1 MWLIQ
6 AAKYSRLD
14 TSCLS
19 LKILVFHITLFL
31 TEIEMFSWFTFLH
44 IILKLLQLNLNFTGG
59 HKHSYLILNFNQ
71 VLKHHFKNKKQ
82 VIRQKNNS
90 IFVKNICVYVLG
102 KDLEAIQQIIVFQ
115 ESEVDCH
122 YFFSTFLVLV
132 LFELYHSG
140 YTPLIIFK

>member
-1 MWLIQ
+1 MLLFYVLVFWPQGMWNP
-6 AAKYSRLD
+6 S
-14 TSCLS
+14 S
-19 LKILVFHITLFL
+19 LTRDWTRGLPALEGKILT
-31 TEIEMFSWFTFLH
+31 TGPRGKCPPQY
-44 IILKLLQLNLNFTGG
+44 IL
-59 HKHSYLILNFNQ
+59 Y
-71 VLKHHFKNKKQ
+71 KNKKQ

-140 YTPLIIFK
+140 YTPLIIFKWTIKYVSASAQSVNDTLVSNWNCF